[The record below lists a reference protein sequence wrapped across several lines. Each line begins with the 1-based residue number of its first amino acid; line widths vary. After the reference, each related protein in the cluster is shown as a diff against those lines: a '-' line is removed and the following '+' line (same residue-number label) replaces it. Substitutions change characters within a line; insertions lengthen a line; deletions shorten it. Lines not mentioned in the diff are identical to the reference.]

1 MIVKLR
7 DKCIARFGED
17 KGNWNSEKLLYI
29 EKGESNSLNF
39 VHKRTHVDFYV
50 VALMK
55 NLVDTAIP
63 GVELRRAQAVDKVD
77 EEIQKLT
84 MAEAT
89 QLLSVPFEESSFFE
103 GDDGLGER
111 FWENDAYSVNVR
123 VKL

>member
-77 EEIQKLT
+77 EIQKLT